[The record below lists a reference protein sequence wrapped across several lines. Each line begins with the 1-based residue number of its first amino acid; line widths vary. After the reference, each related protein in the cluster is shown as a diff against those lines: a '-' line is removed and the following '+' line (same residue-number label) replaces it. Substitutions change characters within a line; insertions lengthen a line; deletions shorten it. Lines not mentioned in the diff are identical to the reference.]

1 MTVIV
6 FGQYYTVFRTTVD
19 SSALFVVVQ
28 QYCIKYIIVEV
39 IGISYGN
46 TKYNEC

>member
-6 FGQYYTVFRTTVD
+6 FGQYYTVLRTVD
-19 SSALFVVVQ
+19 SSALFVIVQ
-28 QYCIKYIIVEV
+28 WYFIMGIIVEV
-39 IGISYGN
+39 TGISYCN